1 MLERIIIYTSILIAF
16 IAFFIFYDKG
26 FSLKNSLTMSLFSP
40 LLGGLLIIA
49 GVFSVALILGLVTF
63 GTIIYILNR
72 KKLIKFKSKNMKFKV
87 YRIWLI

>member
-1 MLERIIIYTSILIAF
+1 
-16 IAFFIFYDKG
+16 
-26 FSLKNSLTMSLFSP
+26 MSLFAP

-87 YRIWLI
+87 YRI